1 MSEQINVESIM
12 KEIKKEIEVK
22 GYTNDLLSFDDVIVD
37 VGSMNVNK
45 FDKVKFNEDIYVAN
59 HEWEVNPYRPLQG
72 GKVTVFFK
80 KAIRKLV
87 YFFVEPIV
95 MAQDGFK
102 GRKVICV
109 FFSYYLLLLMAM
121 LLVMIQ
127 WLWKRQLS
135 RWDIRQEYMPK
146 A

>member
-45 FDKVKFNEDIYVAN
+45 FDKV
-59 HEWEVNPYRPLQG
+59 
-72 GKVTVFFK
+72 
-80 KAIRKLV
+80 

-95 MAQDGFK
+95 MAQDGFNASIVRLMNQMNCYIEEKDKEIAELKKEIEELK
-102 GRKVICV
+102 GGK
-109 FFSYYLLLLMAM
+109 
-121 LLVMIQ
+121 
-127 WLWKRQLS
+127 
-135 RWDIRQEYMPK
+135 
-146 A
+146 

>member
-37 VGSMNVNK
+37 VGS
-45 FDKVKFNEDIYVAN
+45 N

-95 MAQDGFK
+95 MAQDGFNASIVRLMNQMNCYIEEKDKEIAELKKEIEELK
-102 GRKVICV
+102 GGK
-109 FFSYYLLLLMAM
+109 
-121 LLVMIQ
+121 
-127 WLWKRQLS
+127 
-135 RWDIRQEYMPK
+135 
-146 A
+146 

>member
-72 GKVTVFFK
+72 GKVTVFF
-80 KAIRKLV
+80 
-87 YFFVEPIV
+87 VEPIV
-95 MAQDGFK
+95 MAQDGFNASIVRLMNQMNCYIEEKDKEIAELKKEIEELK
-102 GRKVICV
+102 GGK
-109 FFSYYLLLLMAM
+109 
-121 LLVMIQ
+121 
-127 WLWKRQLS
+127 
-135 RWDIRQEYMPK
+135 
-146 A
+146 

>member
-22 GYTNDLLSFDDVIVD
+22 GYTNVLLSFDDVIVD

-95 MAQDGFK
+95 MAQDGFNASIVRLMNQMNCYIEEKDKEIAELKKEIEELK
-102 GRKVICV
+102 GGK
-109 FFSYYLLLLMAM
+109 
-121 LLVMIQ
+121 
-127 WLWKRQLS
+127 
-135 RWDIRQEYMPK
+135 
-146 A
+146 

>member
-87 YFFVEPIV
+87 YFFVEFNASIV
-95 MAQDGFK
+95 RLMNQMNCYIEEKDKEIAELKKEIEELK
-102 GRKVICV
+102 GGK
-109 FFSYYLLLLMAM
+109 
-121 LLVMIQ
+121 
-127 WLWKRQLS
+127 
-135 RWDIRQEYMPK
+135 
-146 A
+146 